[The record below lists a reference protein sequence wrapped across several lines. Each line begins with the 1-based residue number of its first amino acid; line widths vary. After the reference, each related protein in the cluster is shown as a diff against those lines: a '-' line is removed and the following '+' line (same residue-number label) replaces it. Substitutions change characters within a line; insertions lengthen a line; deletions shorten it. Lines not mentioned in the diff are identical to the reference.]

1 MNTWLAKF
9 KKLLGA
15 IRDFLDEKALATAH
29 LAPLSRLQRFAHF
42 WLMVAKSFTR
52 NRCPVHAAGLAY
64 TTLLAL
70 IPMLFVVVS
79 VSNSILKDEGTRR
92 LNRFID
98 TLLVSMTPPSSAG
111 TNSAVAT
118 ATSTNANAASSTM
131 VAGATNTFSETNLTS
146 TANESTNAIDA
157 RASAQRD
164 QLVQSIDGFIKNI
177 QGGTLGVTGALVLV
191 AIAIAMLR
199 SIESTFND
207 IWGVARGRHWM
218 AQIMQYAALLFLGP
232 LALGVALSLVSNR
245 HMQAV
250 KQLLHTMPAVSHLLF
265 ESVPI
270 ALLCLAFAVFYLL
283 MPNTR
288 VHWGAALMGGI
299 LSGILWHL
307 NNYFSVLYVSR
318 WVTNSKIYGSLAAI
332 PVFMAG
338 LYFSWLIVLFG
349 AQVAHA
355 YQNRDVYL
363 QEKLAENVNQRGR
376 EFIALRL
383 MECIGQRFQLGEP
396 PACVPELAECLS
408 VPTRL
413 VQQLTQTLLAARLIV
428 EVTGLEPAYA
438 PARPLE
444 TITCHDILL
453 ALRAGQ
459 GQDLATRDDAARAG
473 VFGEFE
479 RILQA
484 EKAAASSVTVLA
496 MVNRTESLAA
506 LSAQPVKAVTD
517 GKQG

>member
-1 MNTWLAKF
+1 M
-9 KKLLGA
+9 
-15 IRDFLDEKALATAH
+15 
-29 LAPLSRLQRFAHF
+29 
-42 WLMVAKSFTR
+42 
-52 NRCPVHAAGLAY
+52 
-64 TTLLAL
+64 
-70 IPMLFVVVS
+70 
-79 VSNSILKDEGTRR
+79 
-92 LNRFID
+92 
-98 TLLVSMTPPSSAG
+98 
-111 TNSAVAT
+111 
-118 ATSTNANAASSTM
+118 
-131 VAGATNTFSETNLTS
+131 
-146 TANESTNAIDA
+146 
-157 RASAQRD
+157 
-164 QLVQSIDGFIKNI
+164 
-177 QGGTLGVTGALVLV
+177 GGTLGVTGALVLV

-207 IWGVARGRHWM
+207 IWGVARGRPWM

-232 LALGVALSLVSNR
+232 LVLGVALSLASNR

-250 KQLLHTMPAVSHLLF
+250 KQLLHTLPLVSHLLIQ
-265 ESVPI
+265 SVPV

-288 VHWGAALMGGI
+288 VQWGAALMGGI

-355 YQNRDVYL
+355 YQNRASYL
-363 QEKLAENVNQRGR
+363 LEKQVENVNQRGR

-383 MECIGQRFQLGEP
+383 MECIGQRFQLGQP

-408 VPTRL
+408 GAPTRL
-413 VQQLTQTLLAARLIV
+413 VQQLTQTLLAARLVV

-473 VFGEFE
+473 VFGECSE

-506 LSAQPVKAVTD
+506 LSAQPLKAVTEATD
-517 GKQG
+517 T